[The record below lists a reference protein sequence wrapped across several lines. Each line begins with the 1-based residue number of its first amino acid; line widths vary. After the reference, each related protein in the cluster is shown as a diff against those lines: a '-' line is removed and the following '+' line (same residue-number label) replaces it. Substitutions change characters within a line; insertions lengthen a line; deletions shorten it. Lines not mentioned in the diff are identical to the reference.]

1 MEEIVELQEEAK
13 EMLEEA
19 EQDFREKKE
28 KVDEIKHLVKQEVLR
43 QDEARREQLDKIKSL
58 QEKLDAERAKRK
70 G

>member
-1 MEEIVELQEEAK
+1 MELQEEAK

>member
-1 MEEIVELQEEAK
+1 MELQEEAK

-58 QEKLDAERAKRK
+58 QEKLDVERAKRK